1 MLINSW
7 GNNIICDANIFYPKN
22 NDEIVEILKDDSKIN
37 LLSIGKSRS
46 YGDNGINKNII
57 KLTEY
62 EKKFI
67 LDEEKG
73 SLTCSSNFTLKEILS
88 LIVNKGFFLHVTPGS
103 KKVTIGG
110 AVANDI
116 HGKNH
121 HKDGCFSDYVE
132 EIELI
137 LPNGK
142 LVKCSKKNNQDL
154 FKSTCGGVGL
164 TGVIVGVK
172 IKLLKINSS
181 KMNVSVFKSENI
193 DDTISLIQKYNYKK
207 YLIAWVDTVN
217 TNNFGRSLVITGEH
231 SNDNYL
237 NYQNKKSFKLP
248 KFLGKFIGILFMNNF
263 FIKIFNFLYFNMNK
277 NKKNIKEEI
286 NKFFYPLDIISNWNL
301 FYGKKGFTQIQI
313 LIKNRNYT
321 KILKEIF
328 QFMQDNQIYSYL
340 TTLKEFGEKN
350 QNYLSFPEKGLT
362 VTLDIKLSKN
372 FDKIY
377 EKLENIL
384 SEYDIKV
391 YLAKDSFMTKEYFK
405 KTYNDLDKFLQF
417 KREIDPQNKL
427 TSFQSKRLDI
437 S

>member
-1 MLINSW
+1 MLNKSLKFW
-7 GNNIICDANIFYPKN
+7 TNKN
-22 NDEIVEILKDDSKIN
+22 VLIT
-37 LLSIGKSRS
+37 
-46 YGDNGINKNII
+46 GIN
-57 KLTEY
+57 
-62 EKKFI
+62 
-67 LDEEKG
+67 
-73 SLTCSSNFTLKEILS
+73 
-88 LIVNKGFFLHVTPGS
+88 GFV
-103 KKVTIGG
+103 GG
-110 AVANDI
+110 
-116 HGKNH
+116 
-121 HKDGCFSDYVE
+121 
-132 EIELI
+132 
-137 LPNGK
+137 
-142 LVKCSKKNNQDL
+142 
-154 FKSTCGGVGL
+154 
-164 TGVIVGVK
+164 
-172 IKLLKINSS
+172 
-181 KMNVSVFKSENI
+181 
-193 DDTISLIQKYNYKK
+193 
-207 YLIAWVDTVN
+207 
-217 TNNFGRSLVITGEH
+217 
-231 SNDNYL
+231 
-237 NYQNKKSFKLP
+237 
-248 KFLGKFIGILFMNNF
+248 
-263 FIKIFNFLYFNMNK
+263 
-277 NKKNIKEEI
+277 
-286 NKFFYPLDIISNWNL
+286 NL
-301 FYGKKGFTQIQI
+301 AKI